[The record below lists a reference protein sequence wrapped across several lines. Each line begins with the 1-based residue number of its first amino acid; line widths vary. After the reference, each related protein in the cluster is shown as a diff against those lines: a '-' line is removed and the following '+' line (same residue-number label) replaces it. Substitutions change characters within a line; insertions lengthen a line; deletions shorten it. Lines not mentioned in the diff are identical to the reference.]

1 MPAPRITTD
10 LPAPEPWGS
19 SGGPAHAS
27 GRLINPSAV
36 IVSYIAAEP
45 PAKPTCSRK
54 RRRVTPFFFLVIWF
68 LLSWSWEC
76 CWPPGPGPEINESTN
91 ELAVGAC
98 LCELRKATQ
107 TFG

>member
-27 GRLINPSAV
+27 GRLISPSAV

-68 LLSWSWEC
+68 LLRGRENPVGRLGRGHRS
-76 CWPPGPGPEINESTN
+76 NTN
-91 ELAVGAC
+91 RLTNSPWALAFAN
-98 LCELRKATQ
+98 
-107 TFG
+107 

>member
-27 GRLINPSAV
+27 GRLISPSAV

-54 RRRVTPFFFLVIWF
+54 RRRVTPFFFLIIWVSPVVIVRMLF
-68 LLSWSWEC
+68 AAGAREQIRIDLRIRRQLS
-76 CWPPGPGPEINESTN
+76 
-91 ELAVGAC
+91 AC
-98 LCELRKATQ
+98 AH
-107 TFG
+107 